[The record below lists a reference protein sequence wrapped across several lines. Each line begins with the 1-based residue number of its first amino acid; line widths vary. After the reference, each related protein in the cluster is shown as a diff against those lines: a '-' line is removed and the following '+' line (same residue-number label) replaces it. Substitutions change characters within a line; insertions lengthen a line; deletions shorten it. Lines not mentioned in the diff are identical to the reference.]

1 MDYGCIGERLA
12 HSFSKD
18 IHQRIAS
25 YSYELCE
32 VPRDG
37 LHAFMTRRDF
47 KAVNVTLPYK
57 EMVIPYLDDI
67 DDTARAIGAVNTVVN
82 RNGQLYGYNTDCMG
96 MAALARRMGIDFAGK
111 KVLILGTGGTSKT
124 AAAVAR
130 NGGAKE
136 IIPVSRRVGVTYED
150 AKRHHRDA
158 QIIINTTPCGMYPH
172 NEDRP
177 IDLADYPHVEG
188 VLDAVY
194 NPLVTRLVTAARQR
208 GIPAEGGLYM
218 LVAQAVFASEK
229 FTDTAYDPAVIDRVY
244 RDILASKQN
253 IVLTGMP
260 SCGKSTVGALLAQM
274 TGRELIDTDRIIT
287 EKHGDIATI
296 FATQGEA
303 AFRDMESAAVQDAA
317 RQWGCIIATGG
328 GAVLR
333 EDNVDALRSNGRV
346 FFQDRP
352 LHLLTPT
359 DDRPLAGDA
368 DAIRRRYAE
377 RYDTYCRTADVVI
390 PAGDTPDAVARNI
403 WEEMV

>member
-25 YSYELCE
+25 YNYALCE
-32 VPRDG
+32 VPRDE
-37 LHAFMTRRDF
+37 LDAFMTRRDF
-47 KAVNVTLPYK
+47 KAVNVTIPYK
-57 EMVIPYLDDI
+57 ETVIPYLDYI
-67 DDTARAIGAVNTVVN
+67 DDTAREIGAVNTVVN
-82 RNGQLYGYNTDCMG
+82 RNGKLYGYNTDFLG
-96 MAALARRMGIDFAGK
+96 MSALARRIGMDFAGK

-130 NGGAKE
+130 NGGAAE

-158 QIIINTTPCGMYPH
+158 HIIINTTPCGMYP
-172 NEDRP
+172 NNGDCP
-177 IDLADYPHVEG
+177 IDLGDYPHVEG

-194 NPLVTRLVTAARQR
+194 NPLATRLVTAARKR

-229 FTDTAYDPAVIDRVY
+229 FIDTAYDPAVIDRVY
-244 RDILASKQN
+244 CEILISKQN

-274 TGRELIDTDRIIT
+274 TGRELIDTDRLIT
-287 EKHGDIATI
+287 EKYGDIPTI
-296 FATQGEA
+296 FATYGEQ
-303 AFRDMESAAVQDAA
+303 AFRDMEAAAVAEAA
-317 RQWGCIIATGG
+317 GKWGCIIATGG

-333 EDNVDALRSNGRV
+333 EDNVDALRSNGRI
-346 FFQDRP
+346 FFLDRP

-359 DDRPLAGDA
+359 SDRPLAGDA
-368 DAIRRRYAE
+368 EAIRRRYEE

-390 PAGDTPDAVARNI
+390 PAGDAPDAVAQKL